1 MYQVVARCPVCE
13 GQMEVTRLQCRNCG
27 SELSGHF
34 SLGRFAALRPEQ
46 WQFVEVFL
54 KQRGSLKAVGEEL
67 KMSYPTVI
75 NRLNEILTA
84 LGLPTDEANVPEQP
98 SLSPERRREILNDLA
113 AKKISADEAA
123 RMLRTA

>member
-1 MYQVVARCPVCE
+1 
-13 GQMEVTRLQCRNCG
+13 MEVTRLQCRNCG

-34 SLGRFAALRPEQ
+34 SLGRFAALRSEQ